1 MCHITSVTFN
11 VIWCNFFS
19 CGVIEMKDEK
29 SNSILP
35 TEATRLRP
43 RLESFDDVLPYVGD
57 YGRYQWLLLLSL
69 LPYGATYAFLYFSQ
83 FFITIIPTEHWCRI
97 DELVNSNFTE
107 EERIKIAIPV
117 TNVYPYYEQCQRKD
131 VNFTELL
138 KSDKSLS
145 SSGFQTNKTIKCT
158 QWEYNFTQI
167 PYPSIGTELD
177 WVCDREY
184 LVSTAQAIFFCGS
197 IIGGFLVGWIADHKG
212 RIPALMFCNGIAL
225 FASIFTA
232 SANSFWSFA
241 VCRFLTGLA
250 FDNCINIPLIIVL
263 EYMAVSKR
271 TLVVNIAFGVYFA
284 VASTI
289 LPWIAYYIANW
300 RYFTY
305 VTAIPLLSVA
315 ITPWILPESARWY
328 VSNGMMDKVVEKLRR
343 IARINRRNPDSRICD
358 IFVSNMEAPDKI
370 QESATLL
377 DLFRTPHLAR
387 NTILLVAFWCFT
399 LISFDGHVYSLK
411 LIQSSVFVSFSIACA
426 TELPAG
432 LLLALLLDRW
442 GRRLCGFLTMA
453 MTCVLSI
460 AELMLHSM
468 LAKLVMSILSRFCL
482 NMAANVGLQY
492 AVELLPTPVRS
503 QGVSFIH
510 IFGIV
515 AHSLAPYITDSAA
528 IWEGFPMLIISTVSF
543 FGAALVLFLP
553 ETVGQ
558 NLPQTIKQGEEFG
571 RDQHFWSLPC
581 YHKTHFNGHQH
592 YHSCQR

>member
-1 MCHITSVTFN
+1 MTVLLLLSTPVT
-11 VIWCNFFS
+11 VKPIAC
-19 CGVIEMKDEK
+19 VEMKDEK

-250 FDNCINIPLIIVL
+250 FDNCINISLIIVL

-315 ITPWILPESARWY
+315 ITPWILPENARWY

-343 IARINRRNPDSRICD
+343 IARINRRNPDSRIYD
-358 IFVSNMEAPDKI
+358 ILVSNMEAPDKI

-377 DLFRTPHLAR
+377 DLFKTPRLAR

-399 LISFDGHVYSLK
+399 LISFDDHVYSLK

-492 AVELLPTPVRS
+492 AAELLPTPVGS

-592 YHSCQR
+592 YHSCER

>member
-1 MCHITSVTFN
+1 MKEGS
-11 VIWCNFFS
+11 
-19 CGVIEMKDEK
+19 EMKDEK

-35 TEATRLRP
+35 TETTRLRP

-107 EERIKIAIPV
+107 EERIKIAIPP
-117 TNVYPYYEQCQRKD
+117 THVYPYYEQCQRKD
-131 VNFTELL
+131 LNFTELL

-145 SSGFQTNKTIKCT
+145 SLDFETNETIKCT

-305 VTAIPLLSVA
+305 VTAMPLLSVA

-343 IARINRRNPDSRICD
+343 IARINRRNPDSRIYD
-358 IFVSNMEAPDKI
+358 IFVSNMEASDKI

-377 DLFRTPHLAR
+377 DLFKTPRLAR

-399 LISFDGHVYSLK
+399 VISFDGHVYSLK

-442 GRRLCGFLTMA
+442 GRRLCGFLTLA

-468 LAKLVMSILSRFCL
+468 LAKLVMSVLSRFCL

-492 AVELLPTPVRS
+492 AAELLPTPVRS

-528 IWEGFPMLIISTVSF
+528 IWEGFPMMIISTVSF

-592 YHSCQR
+592 YHS

>member
-1 MCHITSVTFN
+1 MTVLLLLSTPVT
-11 VIWCNFFS
+11 VKPIAC
-19 CGVIEMKDEK
+19 VEMKDEK

-107 EERIKIAIPV
+107 EE
-117 TNVYPYYEQCQRKD
+117 
-131 VNFTELL
+131 
-138 KSDKSLS
+138 S
-145 SSGFQTNKTIKCT
+145 
-158 QWEYNFTQI
+158 
-167 PYPSIGTELD
+167 
-177 WVCDREY
+177 
-184 LVSTAQAIFFCGS
+184 
-197 IIGGFLVGWIADHKG
+197 
-212 RIPALMFCNGIAL
+212 
-225 FASIFTA
+225 
-232 SANSFWSFA
+232 
-241 VCRFLTGLA
+241 
-250 FDNCINIPLIIVL
+250 
-263 EYMAVSKR
+263 
-271 TLVVNIAFGVYFA
+271 
-284 VASTI
+284 
-289 LPWIAYYIANW
+289 
-300 RYFTY
+300 
-305 VTAIPLLSVA
+305 
-315 ITPWILPESARWY
+315 WY

-343 IARINRRNPDSRICD
+343 IARINRRNPDSRIYD
-358 IFVSNMEAPDKI
+358 ILVSNMEAPDKI

-377 DLFRTPHLAR
+377 DLFKTPRLAR

-399 LISFDGHVYSLK
+399 LISFDDHVYSLK

-492 AVELLPTPVRS
+492 AAELLPTPVRS

-592 YHSCQR
+592 YHSCER